1 MSAPESLHQRL
12 ATLRADPQTRWLT
25 TLAGVFAGLALAQF
39 HWLGLVVGGALTA
52 LPQSS
57 GWRGLA
63 AGIGF
68 GVTAWLVFLAGLWWA
83 GVVGLYPAM
92 GQVTLVAAAV
102 PVGCGLLGGLVRG
115 LV

>member
-1 MSAPESLHQRL
+1 MSARESLRTRL
-12 ATLRADPQTRWLT
+12 TAVRADPQTRWLT
-25 TLAGVFAGLALAQF
+25 TLAAVSVGLAVAQG

-63 AGIGF
+63 AGVGS
-68 GVTAWLVFLAGLWWA
+68 GVAAWLVFLAGLWWA

-92 GQVTLVAAAV
+92 GQVTLVAAAI
-102 PVGCGLLGGLVRG
+102 PVVCGLLGGLVRG